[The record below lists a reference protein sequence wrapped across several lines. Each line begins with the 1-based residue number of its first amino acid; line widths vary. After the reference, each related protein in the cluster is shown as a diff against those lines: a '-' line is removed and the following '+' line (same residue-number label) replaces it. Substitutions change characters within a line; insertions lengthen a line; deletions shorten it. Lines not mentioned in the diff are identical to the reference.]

1 MMSSDFAGKDCGKR
15 RTKIT
20 KTNLLV
26 TFDNC
31 GRYIERAVLFQWSMG
46 LKWKRQNPYIF
57 EFEGRIDSQV
67 AKSDGSDRILMQPLI
82 TAFVSSSIGEAKCT
96 NCLPSSPIVFGS
108 LVSSVTSSHAGLGL
122 SESNIL

>member
-31 GRYIERAVLFQWSMG
+31 GRYIERAVLSNDPWGWSESD
-46 LKWKRQNPYIF
+46 RT
-57 EFEGRIDSQV
+57 QV

-96 NCLPSSPIVFGS
+96 NCLPSWPIVFGS
-108 LVSSVTSSHAGLGL
+108 LVSSVTSSQPCTKTGYAGLGL
-122 SESNIL
+122 SESNILERR